1 MMDTDINEN
10 EQVSSVCALIRR
22 FAHEVLSRQKQYR
35 DDLLVSCLQFII
47 SLPSECI
54 DYDFA
59 DYVPAI
65 QVKFSIILFCFHL

>member
-1 MMDTDINEN
+1 MMDIDLNEN
-10 EQVSSVCALIRR
+10 EQVVSVCALVRR
-22 FAHEVLSRQKQYR
+22 FAHEVLARQKQYR

-47 SLPSECI
+47 SLPAECI

-65 QVKFSIILFCFHL
+65 QVRD